1 MNTEEFCI
9 EFQKIFGQYRSK
21 RMKRCQGGKIETK
34 KRRVFSE
41 ISKLDENYQYGF
53 ESLPIGVFKKEL
65 SVSMNMWNKS
75 IKSINP
81 NAKLAQFL

>member
-1 MNTEEFCI
+1 MTLI
-9 EFQKIFGQYRSK
+9 IVKIPFIAYV
-21 RMKRCQGGKIETK
+21 RCLDGKIEAT

-65 SVSMNMWNKS
+65 SVSMNILNKS